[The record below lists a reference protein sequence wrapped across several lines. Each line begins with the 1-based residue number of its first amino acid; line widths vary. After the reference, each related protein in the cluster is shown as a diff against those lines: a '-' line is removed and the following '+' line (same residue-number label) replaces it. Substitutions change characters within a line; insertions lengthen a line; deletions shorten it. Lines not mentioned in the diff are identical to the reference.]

1 MDNTNLVIIVVAFIV
16 AVAAIYILYAIILYQ
31 GSNSKGDDL
40 QLTTKN
46 VLDQVEVLY
55 SKKEYALVELLA
67 TKYLDR
73 VPGHNN
79 VRLYLAKAFYEDKKY
94 NQSLKHCEIIL
105 KKNPNNVETHE
116 IMGKCYIEKGWLNKA
131 IQEFEFVYD
140 RRKTDKKV
148 VKTLAELY
156 RETEQLY
163 MAISAYDVLADLLER
178 DEDIADVQSI
188 IAELN
193 EEVHD
198 FPAAFEAYKRRLSVI
213 PTDIETN
220 KKLAELY
227 IRIDNYPVALET
239 LMYMLTFVEDN
250 KTLLW
255 IYDNIIDL
263 YVAMN
268 EYEKA
273 IAYSEKYM
281 EIPGADKFKIRDNIA
296 QFNIK
301 LGNVQESVLILEDL
315 TLLSQNAFDITV
327 KLAQAYIINK
337 EYQKALDK
345 YLLLLDKAT
354 QKEVKPLNQYICDLY
369 IQWALDKASENK
381 YQESNDMLKK
391 ATQYNPLNPE
401 IYYHFAQ
408 NCKDTGNYTGVVEEI
423 NRAIEYDKENTYKSK
438 YLLVLAD
445 AHHNLGNFFEE
456 KKALSDLLKHD
467 EKNAEGLLKMGI
479 MYAAQ
484 NDTKNAE
491 EAYKSALEVNP
502 DLTQAKYNLAQI
514 YENNNAER
522 AKELYMEILEVE
534 PANEEVKRALNDM
547 SMSDFY

>member
-1 MDNTNLVIIVVAFIV
+1 MDNTNLVIIVVAFII

-31 GSNSKGDDL
+31 GDSSKGDDL

-105 KKNPNNVETHE
+105 KKNPNNIETHE

-140 RRKTDKKV
+140 RRKTDTKV

-198 FPAAFEAYKRRLSVI
+198 FPAAFEAYKRRLSVV

-227 IRIDNYPVALET
+227 IKIDNYPVALET
-239 LMYMLTFVEDN
+239 LMYLLTFVEDS

-327 KLAQAYIINK
+327 KLAQAYIVNK

-369 IQWALDKASENK
+369 IQWALDKAGENK

-401 IYYHFAQ
+401 IYYYFAQ

-484 NDTKNAE
+484 NDIKNAE

-502 DLTQAKYNLAQI
+502 DLTKAKYNLAQI

-547 SMSDFY
+547 LMSDFY